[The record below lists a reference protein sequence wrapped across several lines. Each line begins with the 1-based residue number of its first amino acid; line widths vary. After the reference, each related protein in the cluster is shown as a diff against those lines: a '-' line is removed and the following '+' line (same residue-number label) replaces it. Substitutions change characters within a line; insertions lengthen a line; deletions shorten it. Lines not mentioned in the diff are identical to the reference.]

1 MTFDP
6 WAQLADMQ
14 KWMSENFP
22 SYKSAVSG
30 SPMRYEAMDPAVYEI
45 AILAAMHN
53 MASMLQD
60 SQTLKSAIGAA
71 IKERAERLRA

>member
-6 WAQLADMQ
+6 WSQLADMQ

-22 SYKSAVSG
+22 SYKAAMSA
-30 SPMRYEAMDPAVYEI
+30 SPMRYEAMDPTVYEI
-45 AILAAMHN
+45 AILATMHN

-60 SQTLKSAIGAA
+60 AGELKSAIGAA